1 MTQQYNCVMIPSFI
15 IVKGALWPILPAGI
29 FDATLS
35 EIQLR
40 YTTNTHRKEL
50 FEGLKKALTNL
61 FNAGCQQIFLDGSFV
76 TAKPKP
82 NDYEVAW
89 DPRFVDP
96 NILDP
101 VFLDFSQ
108 GTIHQKKKYL
118 GEFFPSTFIEA
129 KSGKIFVD
137 FFQTEKDTGVP
148 KGIIRL
154 QKY

>member
-1 MTQQYNCVMIPSFI
+1 MIPSFT
-15 IVKGALWPILPAGI
+15 IVKAALWPILPPGI
-29 FDATLS
+29 HDAS
-35 EIQLR
+35 IGEIELK
-40 YTTNTHRKEL
+40 YATNTHRKEL
-50 FEGLKKALTNL
+50 FAGLENALENL
-61 FNAGCQQIFLDGSFV
+61 FKAGCQQIFLNGSFV

-82 NDYEVAW
+82 KDYEVAW
-89 DPRFVDP
+89 DPRLVDP

-137 FFQTEKDTGVP
+137 FFQTEKDTGTH

-154 QKY
+154 QNIKKGGLI

>member
-1 MTQQYNCVMIPSFI
+1 MIPSFI
-15 IVKGALWPILPAGI
+15 IVNGALWPILPPGI
-29 FDATLS
+29 YDASIS
-35 EIQLR
+35 EIEIR
-40 YTTNTHRKEL
+40 YATNSHRKQL
-50 FEGLKKALTNL
+50 FEGLKNALNNL
-61 FNAGCQQIFLDGSFV
+61 FSSGCQQIFLDGSFV

-101 VFLDFSQ
+101 VFLDFTH

-118 GEFFPSTFIEA
+118 GEFFPSTITEA
-129 KSGKIFVD
+129 KSGKLFLD
-137 FFQTEKDTGVP
+137 FFQIEKNTGTK

>member
-1 MTQQYNCVMIPSFI
+1 MIPSFI
-15 IVKGALWPILPAGI
+15 VQKGALWPILPAGVY
-29 FDATLS
+29 DAS
-35 EIQLR
+35 IYEIELR
-40 YTTNTHRKEL
+40 YATSTHRLAL
-50 FEGLKKALTNL
+50 FKGLKKALENL
-61 FNAGCQQIFLDGSFV
+61 FSAGCQQIFLDGSFV

-82 NDYEVAW
+82 DDYEVAW

-101 VFLDFSQ
+101 VFLDFTY
-108 GTIHQKKKYL
+108 GTIPQKKKYL

-129 KSGKIFVD
+129 KSGKLFVD
-137 FFQTEKDTGVP
+137 FFQTEKDTGNQ